1 MFGVTGTAPPTKA
14 LPAQKHAPVT
24 AISNILTADWL
35 WALCIV
41 IGAILVPAPAP
52 GATTVLG
59 LPKLCLFRNITGIAC
74 PGCGMTRSLIATGH
88 LHFEDALTFHPL
100 GPVVFV
106 ILISY
111 SLSFL
116 QRRRPDKQVPP
127 MALCWQ
133 STIPVLTAIGFGAV
147 WVARLMGYL
156 TTPS

>member
-1 MFGVTGTAPPTKA
+1 MFGVTGTAPATKA
-14 LPAQKHAPVT
+14 LPAQKHAPAK
-24 AISNILTADWL
+24 AISNILTADWF

-41 IGAILVPAPAP
+41 IGAILVPAPTP

-59 LPKLCLFRNITGIAC
+59 LPNLCIFRNITGIAC

-88 LHFEDALTFHPL
+88 LHLEDALMFHPL

-106 ILISY
+106 ILTTY
-111 SLSFL
+111 GLAFL
-116 QRRRPDKQVPP
+116 QRRRPDRQAPP
-127 MALCWQ
+127 MAFRWQ
-133 STIPVLTAIGFGAV
+133 SAVAVLTAIGFGAV

>member
-1 MFGVTGTAPPTKA
+1 MFGVTGTAPATKA
-14 LPAQKHAPVT
+14 LPAQKHAPAK

-41 IGAILVPAPAP
+41 IGATLVPAPAP

-59 LPKLCLFRNITGIAC
+59 LPKLCLFRNVTGIAC

-106 ILISY
+106 ILITY

-116 QRRRPDKQVPP
+116 QRRRPDKQVPQ
-127 MALCWQ
+127 MALRWQ
-133 STIPVLTAIGFGAV
+133 SAIPVLTAIGFGAV